1 MSPVYA
7 ARCELALAYRILG
20 MLGLDDLTYTH
31 LSARVPG
38 KPDEFLIYPFG
49 QLFSEV
55 TPESLLRV
63 NLAGDILEG
72 EEFQY
77 NATGYAIHGTL
88 YQHRSNI
95 QAIFH
100 LHTIAGVSV
109 SSMKCGLLP
118 ISQFAFHF
126 YNRIGYCPYNSLITD
141 PNTQGKSLLDA
152 IGDKWVVLL
161 ENHGTLTCGQTLQE
175 AFFYTYYLEKAC
187 QVQCQVL
194 AANGTSPIFPTPEV
208 CEKAAQDMR
217 NFEPNLGER
226 DWIALTRQVCD
237 IYPDVRDFLENK
249 QISHDGFTRQPQP
262 A

>member
-1 MSPVYA
+1 LSTLKK
-7 ARCELALAYRILG
+7 ARCDLALAYRILG

-31 LSARVPG
+31 LSARIPG
-38 KPDEFLIYPFG
+38 KSDEFLIYPFG

-55 TPESLLRV
+55 TPSSLLRV
-63 NLAGDILEG
+63 NLKGRILEG

-77 NATGYAIHGTL
+77 NATGYAIHGAL
-88 YQHRSNI
+88 YQHRPNI

-118 ISQFAFHF
+118 MSQFAFHF
-126 YNRIGYCPYNSLITD
+126 YNRVGYCPYNSLITD
-141 PNTQGKSLLDA
+141 PHTQGKSLIEAL
-152 IGDKWVVLL
+152 GDKWVMFL

-194 AANGTSPIFPTPEV
+194 AANATSPIYPTAEV

-217 NFEPNLGER
+217 NFEPNLGQR
-226 DWIALTRQVCD
+226 DWIALSRKACNA
-237 IYPDVRDFLENK
+237 YPDVKNFFRNSHSKNK
-249 QISHDGFTRQPQP
+249 SLTDII
-262 A
+262 